1 MNIAWGITG
10 AGYFLRESYEVF
22 KKLAEEHKVTILIS
36 LAGEEVL
43 RVYGLLDKLTLIAGG
58 GYLEEIFLESE
69 TGRSFPKNGRF
80 LLRRYDALVISPATS
95 NTVAKIVHGIAD
107 SLITNAVALASK
119 GRIPVYI
126 TPVDVSGRIKSEMPY
141 FMDRKI
147 CEKCNDCIP
156 KRYCPQD
163 AIAEQID
170 LLKCDGCGIC
180 AKYCPNNA
188 IRKGFVEFHVRDVDA
203 KNVNVLRSM
212 KDVFVLDTPSEILKV
227 F

>member
-10 AGYFLRESYEVF
+10 AGHFLRESYEVF

-36 LAGEEVL
+36 SAGEEVL
-43 RVYGLLDKLTLIAGG
+43 QMYGLLDKMTSISCG

-69 TGRSFPKNGRF
+69 MGRSFSKTGRF
-80 LLRRYDALVISPATS
+80 LLGRYDSLVISPATS

-126 TPVDVSGRIKSEMPY
+126 MPVDVSGRIKSEMPY
-141 FMDRKI
+141 FMDRKV
-147 CEKCNDCIP
+147 CEKCEDCIP
-156 KRYCPQD
+156 KRHCP

-180 AKYCPNNA
+180 VKYCPNNA

-203 KNVNVLRSM
+203 KNVDALRSM
-212 KDVFVLDTPSEILKV
+212 KNVFVLDTPTEILKV